1 VGGWIGDSGMND
13 LAKLDYFSREMKRMD
28 QIEIPVRHYFAEKSY
43 AREIVIPKDT
53 IVLGKIHK
61 YSHVN
66 ICSKG
71 DISVLT
77 PNGVVRIKAPH
88 TVVSPAW
95 SQKIAYTHE
104 ETVWTTFHSTEL
116 TEPDEIEKFFVVEN
130 YQEYLDYCKR
140 LEAPCP
146 S

>member
-1 VGGWIGDSGMND
+1 MNELVKLHYIGTQ
-13 LAKLDYFSREMKRMD
+13 MKDMK
-28 QIEIPVRHYFAEKSY
+28 QVEIPVNHYFAANSY
-43 AREIVIPKDT
+43 AREIIIPKDT

-61 YSHVN
+61 FSHIN

-77 PNGVVRIKAPH
+77 PNGVVRIQAPY
-88 TVVSPAW
+88 TIVSPQG

-104 ETVWTTFHSTEL
+104 ETVWTTFHSTQL
-116 TEPDEIEKFFVVEN
+116 QDVKEIEEFFVAEN
-130 YQEYLDYCKR
+130 YQAYLDYVR
-140 LEAPCP
+140 QLPCP